1 MKPKLYLE
9 TTVPSYLT
17 AWPSRDL
24 VRAGHQQI
32 TKEWWQ
38 TRREHFDIY
47 ISQFV
52 LDEAA
57 GGDAEA
63 ARERLNAIRE
73 FLLLDLTDEV
83 GDLATALLMAL
94 ALPAKAATDAA
105 HIALAAVHEMHFLL
119 TWNCTHIA
127 NAEMAIAIENV
138 CREHGF
144 ASPVICTPE
153 ELMGI

>member
-1 MKPKLYLE
+1 VKPKLYLE

-24 VRAGHQQI
+24 IRAGHQQL

-38 TRREHFDIY
+38 TRRAGFDIY

-57 GGDAEA
+57 AGDVEA
-63 ARERLNAIRE
+63 ARERLAALQGLPI
-73 FLLLDLTDEV
+73 LDVNEEV
-83 GDLATALLMAL
+83 VALARGLSIDL
-94 ALPAKAATDAA
+94 ALPKKAITDAA
-105 HIALAAVHEMHFLL
+105 HIATAAVHEMHFLL
-119 TWNCTHIA
+119 TWNCAHIA
-127 NAEMAIAIENV
+127 NAEMFGAIERV

-144 ASPVICTPE
+144 ACPVICTPE
-153 ELMGI
+153 ELMGV